1 MYRAQIFTR
10 VFRCRF
16 PYSSHYVVTQTIRYL
31 DIKNLTQ
38 IFGFSSFVVFL
49 VIVMFLSDFILFFF
63 VISCFCFL
71 IKIIFLVYLRFYKPL
86 TEVDFTIIIFK
97 ETNPMNLKFISISII
112 SFVHQNYVFF
122 FFNLTWVFESACGH
136 LD

>member
-1 MYRAQIFTR
+1 
-10 VFRCRF
+10 
-16 PYSSHYVVTQTIRYL
+16 
-31 DIKNLTQ
+31 
-38 IFGFSSFVVFL
+38 VVFL

-97 ETNPMNLKFISISII
+97 ETNPMNLKFIFISII

-122 FFNLTWVFESACGH
+122 ICCDL
-136 LD
+136 

>member
-1 MYRAQIFTR
+1 
-10 VFRCRF
+10 
-16 PYSSHYVVTQTIRYL
+16 
-31 DIKNLTQ
+31 
-38 IFGFSSFVVFL
+38 VVFL

-86 TEVDFTIIIFK
+86 TKVDFTIIIFK

-112 SFVHQNYVFF
+112 SFVHQNYIFF
-122 FFNLTWVFESACGH
+122 FFSLTWVSGPACGH